1 MREMVSPLLAPSSW
15 CFALTVIAHSHHFLA
30 PLSICVSHFFL
41 LFFWLHWL
49 FVVVCGLSLAVVS
62 RGSSSLQWVGF
73 SLGWLLLMGSMGS
86 RAQQLW
92 CTGLVALQLRT
103 KNVEHSGS
111 GMEPMSW
118 AVAGGLLS
126 ARPPGK
132 SWVSHFWVKGSIKEP
147 KL

>member
-1 MREMVSPLLAPSSW
+1 MHKMVSPLLAPSSW
-15 CFALTVIAHSHHFLA
+15 CFTPTVIAHSHHFLA
-30 PLSICVSHFFL
+30 PPSIWVSHFFL

-49 FVVVCGLSLAVVS
+49 FVAVCGLSLAVVS
-62 RGSSSLQWVGF
+62 RGYSSWQWVGF
-73 SLGWLLLMGSMGS
+73 SLGWLLLMGSTGY
-86 RAQQLW
+86 RDQQLW
-92 CTGLVALQLRT
+92 CTGLVAL
-103 KNVEHSGS
+103 KPVEHPGS